1 MRFAWRGARTD
12 IVNTPLRHDAFTL
25 NSSISSTA
33 ALEAAI
39 LALAEQPISV
49 FRLARPLKE
58 RRRSPQERATGY
70 YDLCVLFLAVKRWRN
85 NCVRRTQLP
94 VGTSSRLPVVP
105 PPGMPS
111 GNTGSYR
118 TGGSPNQRPIVSPK
132 LGPERLAGKPSRYEP
147 SLSVMAISVRGALSE
162 HTDNAA
168 VTIPR
173 GRAGA

>member
-70 YDLCVLFLAVKRWRN
+70 YDLCALFLAVKRWRN

-94 VGTSSRLPVVP
+94 VGTSSRLPVVRRP
-105 PPGMPS
+105 ARQAAIRGL
-111 GNTGSYR
+111 TVREAVR
-118 TGGSPNQRPIVSPK
+118 TPTASPK
-132 LGPERLAGKPSRYEP
+132 LGPERLARKPSPYEP
-147 SLSVMAISVRGALSE
+147 SLSVMAISARGALSE
-162 HTDNAA
+162 HTDSAA
-168 VTIPR
+168 VPIPR